1 MDEQARR
8 SEFMSA
14 LATEHFVL
22 QTATS
27 TSVSESASRASLYIM
42 SLSSVLV
49 AMGFVSQTPDAFVP
63 FVATVLPGLFV
74 LGVFTVLRLVDNA
87 TENLQFLAG
96 IARIRGYYRTL
107 TPEAATYF
115 AAEGGRWPEPT
126 TLAHRR
132 GPLPLLFT
140 SASMIAF
147 INSIVAGA
155 GVALL
160 TNELSDGGHTA
171 LAVLSGT
178 PVALALMTTFYAFQ
192 RWRYRIFD
200 ANTPHEHSADTTM
213 PA

>member
-1 MDEQARR
+1 MARDVTAVAEEARR

-42 SLSSVLV
+42 SLSSALV
-49 AMGFVSQTPDAFVP
+49 ALGFVSQNADAFLP
-63 FVATVLPGLFV
+63 FVATVLPGVFV
-74 LGVFTVLRLVDNA
+74 LGVFTVFRLVDNA
-87 TENLQFLAG
+87 IENLQFLAG

-107 TPEAATYF
+107 TPEAAAYF
-115 AAEGGRWPEPT
+115 GAEGGRWPEPT
-126 TLAHRR
+126 TLARRR

-147 INSIVAGA
+147 VDSIVAGA

-160 TNELSDGGHTA
+160 TNELLHGGHTA
-171 LAVLSGT
+171 LAVLAGT
-178 PVALALMTTFYAFQ
+178 PVALGLMAAFYGFQ
-192 RWRYRIFD
+192 RWRYSIFD
-200 ANTPHEHSADTTM
+200 TAETPG
-213 PA
+213 P